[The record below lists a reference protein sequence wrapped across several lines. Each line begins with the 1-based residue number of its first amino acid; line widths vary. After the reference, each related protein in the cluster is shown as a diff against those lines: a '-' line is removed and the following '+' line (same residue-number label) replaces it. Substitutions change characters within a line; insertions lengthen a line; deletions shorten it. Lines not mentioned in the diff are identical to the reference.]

1 MTYSNAQILA
11 AVINRWAAPL
21 IASILESNIST
32 MPFVAN
38 IENKVRSTGW
48 VSQNWS
54 ITSELSPLMGNMSAA
69 IVEPLLAQYIGN
81 LPDAAIPQ
89 VAHTFVD
96 NALKAGKLE
105 VMEGKVCFE
114 RDDLELLKRLLNLN
128 LPVTVGN
135 GYEVKVE
142 PTNTETT

>member
-11 AVINRWAAPL
+11 AVLNRWAAPL
-21 IASILESNIST
+21 IASIVESNISQL
-32 MPFVAN
+32 PLVAN

-48 VSQNWS
+48 VSGGWS
-54 ITSELSPLMGNMSAA
+54 LARELMPMVGNMSSV
-69 IVEPLLAQYIGN
+69 IVEPLLTQYIGN

-96 NALKAGKLE
+96 NALKEGKLAL
-105 VMEGKVCFE
+105 MEGKVTFE
-114 RDDLELLKRLLNLN
+114 RDDLDLLKRLLNLN
-128 LPVTVGN
+128 LPLVDGH

-142 PTNTETT
+142 

>member
-21 IASILESNIST
+21 ISSILESNISS

-54 ITSELSPLMGNMSAA
+54 ITRELMPLMGNMSSA
-69 IVEPLLAQYIGN
+69 IVEPILSQYIGN
-81 LPDAAIPQ
+81 IPDAAIPM

-96 NALKAGKLE
+96 NALKEGKLE
-105 VMEGKVCFE
+105 LMEGRVTFE
-114 RDDLELLKRLLNLN
+114 SEDLEMLKRLLNLN
-128 LPVTVGN
+128 LPVKDGQS
-135 GYEVKVE
+135 YEVIVE
-142 PTNTETT
+142 PNTEQI